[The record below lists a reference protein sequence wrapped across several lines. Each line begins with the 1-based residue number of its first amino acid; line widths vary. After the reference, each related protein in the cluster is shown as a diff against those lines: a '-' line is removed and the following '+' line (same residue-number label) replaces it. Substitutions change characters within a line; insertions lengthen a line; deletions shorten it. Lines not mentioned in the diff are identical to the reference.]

1 MEEKIPRFYAYVVV
15 FLVVAIGAL
24 LVWRHNQGTETDSPG
39 DGETAALE
47 EKGRELE
54 EKQRRIQALESQV
67 ARLSGELQKSSSKVA
82 ELQARLDETTKALFS
97 SAQERLREEKSV
109 TKPVE
114 PSPTPSRRGPAEPG
128 SYEVIRSTSVFS
140 EPSDTSRKVSTINKG
155 TRVRVLG
162 GVGEWLEVRSKHGNP
177 PGFIR
182 RQDAMFVE
190 RQD

>member
-24 LVWRHNQGTETDSPG
+24 LVWRQNQETETDSPG

-67 ARLSGELQKSSSKVA
+67 AQLSGELQRSSSKVA
-82 ELQARLDETTKALFS
+82 ELQARLDQTNKALS
-97 SAQERLREEKSV
+97 SAQERLKEEKSV

-114 PSPTPSRRGPAEPG
+114 PSPTPSWRRPAEPG

-182 RQDAMFVE
+182 REDAMFVE

>member
-24 LVWRHNQGTETDSPG
+24 LVWRQNQETETDSPG
-39 DGETAALE
+39 VTAALE

-67 ARLSGELQKSSSKVA
+67 AQLSGELQKSSSKVA
-82 ELQARLDETTKALFS
+82 ELQARLDQTNKALS
-97 SAQERLREEKSV
+97 STQERLKEEKSV

-114 PSPTPSRRGPAEPG
+114 PAPTPSGRRPAEPG

-182 RQDAMFVE
+182 REDAMFVE

>member
-24 LVWRHNQGTETDSPG
+24 LVWRQNQETETGSPR

-67 ARLSGELQKSSSKVA
+67 AQLSGELQRSSSKVA
-82 ELQARLDETTKALFS
+82 ELQARLDQTNKTLS
-97 SAQERLREEKSV
+97 SAQERLKEEKSV

-114 PSPTPSRRGPAEPG
+114 PSPTPSWRMPAEPG

-182 RQDAMFVE
+182 REDAMFVE